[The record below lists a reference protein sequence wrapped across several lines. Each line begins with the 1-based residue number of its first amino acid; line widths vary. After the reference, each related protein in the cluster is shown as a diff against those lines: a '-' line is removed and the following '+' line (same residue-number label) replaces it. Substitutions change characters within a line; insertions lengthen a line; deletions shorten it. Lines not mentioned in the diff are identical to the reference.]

1 MLARTV
7 VLRKR
12 RPVEFRS
19 TRSPR
24 EVLISLPFRQPSDA
38 RVSLARTAAP
48 RGIPMQRS
56 RWPAIRRGAVR
67 QDGWRRR
74 CLLICRRRPLLRH

>member
-1 MLARTV
+1 MEDEMLARTV

-48 RGIPMQRS
+48 RGIPMQRG
-56 RWPAIRRGAVR
+56 R
-67 QDGWRRR
+67 
-74 CLLICRRRPLLRH
+74 

>member
-56 RWPAIRRGAVR
+56 R
-67 QDGWRRR
+67 
-74 CLLICRRRPLLRH
+74 

>member
-1 MLARTV
+1 MSGTLSALPGCRTDPTGYQTKKYPMEDEMLARTV

-48 RGIPMQRS
+48 REIPMQRS
-56 RWPAIRRGAVR
+56 R
-67 QDGWRRR
+67 
-74 CLLICRRRPLLRH
+74 